1 MNLLDCEQ
9 LEDCYKIARKVA
21 LRLKAKDMLTCEP
34 AKAMFVFSSVIDL
47 IDKEEFEGLDQDQDC
62 ARLYRFHVMCER
74 MGLFKKDISSK
85 KISHAIIDA
94 YVDAVQEIIANEGGD
109 ND

>member
-1 MNLLDCEQ
+1 MKMNLLNCEQ

-47 IDKEEFEGLDQDQDC
+47 IDKEELGGLDQDC

-94 YVDAVQEIIANEGGD
+94 YFDAVQEIIANEGGD